1 MVRLYL
7 TNGEAEVLLGVDP
20 ATRRKGGFQSLLCKL
35 QDQLNNVTFEILVTD
50 TDLERIHRY
59 AFDYGNG
66 GWENKLMAI
75 FQRTLGRRL
84 AA

>member
-1 MVRLYL
+1 MVRINL
-7 TNGEAEVLLGVDP
+7 NHSEAEVLLGVDQ
-20 ATRRKGGFQSLLCKL
+20 ATRSNGGFQSLLCKL
-35 QDQLNNVTFEILVTD
+35 QDQLDRGTLEITLSD
-50 TDLERIHRY
+50 SDLERIHRY

-66 GWENKLMAI
+66 GWEGVLMSV